1 MEKYTNEIRNDY
13 DLGLSLELITERFMA
28 SMLADGVKEIG
39 KKTACYKTVC
49 KVVYEYIMER
59 GSIVRCKR
67 NENKQ

>member
-39 KKTACYKTVC
+39 KKNRLLQNSLQSSLRIYNGT
-49 KVVYEYIMER
+49 R
-59 GSIVRCKR
+59 
-67 NENKQ
+67 